1 MFDAFKWFLGSFE
14 TRWLLIALVFF
25 TLAVGSMIY
34 GYKGERPVAQI
45 ELDQWKNKEGQVL
58 QKSQYVEDFMKIA
71 GIDSIKGKILFRL
84 IKDDGTTVD
93 GSLVSVT
100 SGQGYIFVFNT
111 SEGKYVNVPLPQ
123 IKQVTV
129 MAVKND
135 G

>member
-1 MFDAFKWFLGSFE
+1 MEKK
-14 TRWLLIALVFF
+14 V
-25 TLAVGSMIY
+25 
-34 GYKGERPVAQI
+34 
-45 ELDQWKNKEGQVL
+45 GQVL
-58 QKSQYVEDFMKIA
+58 QKNQYVEDFKKIA
-71 GIDSIKGKILFRL
+71 GIDSIKEKILFRL
-84 IKDDGTTVD
+84 QKNDGTTVD

-111 SEGKYVNVPLPQ
+111 SGGKYVNVRLPE